1 MKLLLK
7 ILVVLALVVV
17 AACVVVVLFIDSLVR
32 TAVEESGTYAL
43 GVETT
48 LEEAD
53 LGILS
58 GRVALDGLA
67 VDNPD
72 GFEKEHFLE
81 MGSMAC
87 VAPVASVFSDVV
99 EVDLVE
105 LSDLTL
111 DIERGSE
118 GTNYGILL
126 ENLSRFDSGD
136 EPGDEPDTDAGEAEE
151 EEEAGTSKKFRI
163 DRISLT
169 NISVTVNL
177 LPAGGEV
184 TRQTL
189 TIPKIELTDV
199 GTADDGASATEIV
212 STLISALLQAT
223 IDAGAGTIPADLLQD
238 LSGKLEGIESLAQG
252 KVEEIQ
258 KDIEDKIGDGL
269 EDATEKLGGELEKGL
284 DGLFGDKKDE

>member
-17 AACVVVVLFIDSLVR
+17 GLVVVSVLFIDSLVR
-32 TAVEESGTYAL
+32 TAVEKSGTYAL

-53 LGILS
+53 LGLFS
-58 GRVALDGLA
+58 GRVALGGLV

-81 MGSMAC
+81 MGSVAC
-87 VAPVASVFSDVV
+87 EVPPSSVFADVV
-99 EVDLVE
+99 EIALVE
-105 LSDLTL
+105 IADLTL

-126 ENLSRFDSGD
+126 ENLGRFESD
-136 EPGDEPDTDAGEAEE
+136 EGPGGETDGGASEE
-151 EEEAGTSKKFRI
+151 EEPGTSKKFQIR
-163 DRISLT
+163 RISLT

-177 LPAGGEV
+177 LPAGGDV

-212 STLISALLQAT
+212 TTLISALLQAT

-238 LSGKLEGIESLAQG
+238 LSGKLEGLEGLAQG
-252 KVEEIQ
+252 KIEEIQ
-258 KDIEDKIGDGL
+258 KDLEEKIGDGL

-284 DGLFGDKKDE
+284 DGLFGNKKDK